1 MELTFLGAAGEV
13 TGSCHLLE
21 VGGRRVLLDCGMI
34 QGGREAEARNAEPFP
49 FDPAS
54 IDAVILSH
62 AHIDHSGRLPQL
74 VRHGFTGRIHTHAAT
89 RDLARVMLR
98 DAAFL
103 EEKDAEH
110 ESRRRARRGQEGVE
124 PAFTRA
130 DATAAVRRIH
140 AHQYGQPHEVVP
152 GVTLTL
158 HDAGH
163 ILGSATVEVELT
175 EGETRR
181 RVVFSGDLGHRGAPI
196 LRDPEPLER
205 ADLVLLESTY
215 GGRNHRDWDATW
227 EELAGILERA
237 RHDRG
242 NVLIP
247 AFAVGRTQELLYV
260 LDRHYAEWGVD
271 RWQLFLDSPMA
282 IEATEIYARH
292 WKLYD
297 ETARQWRGQQA
308 NPFRL
313 PNLHF
318 SRTANQSR
326 AINRIHSGAM
336 VIAGSGM
343 CSGGRILH
351 HFKHHLWRRET
362 EVLITGFQARGTPG
376 RALVDGAQEIKVW
389 GEPIRVGAKVHT
401 IGGLSAHA
409 DSNGLVEW
417 YGHFRGRPPVAL
429 VHGEAEQRDALAER
443 LAGEYGAPVLTPGLG
458 ERMDLADP
466 DRLLPA
472 G

>member
-1 MELTFLGAAGEV
+1 
-13 TGSCHLLE
+13 
-21 VGGRRVLLDCGMI
+21 
-34 QGGREAEARNAEPFP
+34 
-49 FDPAS
+49 
-54 IDAVILSH
+54 
-62 AHIDHSGRLPQL
+62 
-74 VRHGFTGRIHTHAAT
+74 
-89 RDLARVMLR
+89 
-98 DAAFL
+98 
-103 EEKDAEH
+103 
-110 ESRRRARRGQEGVE
+110 
-124 PAFTRA
+124 
-130 DATAAVRRIH
+130 
-140 AHQYGQPHEVVP
+140 
-152 GVTLTL
+152 
-158 HDAGH
+158 
-163 ILGSATVEVELT
+163 
-175 EGETRR
+175 
-181 RVVFSGDLGHRGAPI
+181 
-196 LRDPEPLER
+196 
-205 ADLVLLESTY
+205 
-215 GGRNHRDWDATW
+215 
-227 EELAGILERA
+227 
-237 RHDRG
+237 
-242 NVLIP
+242 
-247 AFAVGRTQELLYV
+247 
-260 LDRHYAEWGVD
+260 
-271 RWQLFLDSPMA
+271 
-282 IEATEIYARH
+282 H